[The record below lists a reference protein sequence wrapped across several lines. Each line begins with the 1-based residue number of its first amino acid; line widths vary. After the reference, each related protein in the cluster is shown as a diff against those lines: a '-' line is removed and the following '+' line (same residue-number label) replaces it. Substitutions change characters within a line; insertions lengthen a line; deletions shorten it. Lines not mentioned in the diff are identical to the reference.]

1 MVLCIYHDLL
11 QFRKEVMFCIVE
23 PDITELMKIAPDIFK
38 IDPNENDYLHH
49 PCDIDFY
56 KSAREGLKK
65 SPTNLSRKSTRV
77 LPWQLLSKS

>member
-1 MVLCIYHDLL
+1 
-11 QFRKEVMFCIVE
+11 MFCIVE
-23 PDITELMKIAPDIFK
+23 PDIIEMMKIAPDIFK

-65 SPTNLSRKSTRV
+65 SLTKLAKKSMRC
-77 LPWQLLSKS
+77 LPWQLLPNS